1 MMMPL
6 NQIDIA
12 EDPYRDMAR
21 PSIDDVTFAKPTEND
36 LESLVTLINTYARRG
51 DLLPRTVESIRETM
65 PDWWIA
71 KVGDTVIA
79 CGSLLRYSPKL
90 AEVRSLAVADI
101 AQGTGIGRK
110 LVDCLIAEAKEEG
123 IPRLFALTRVIKF
136 FEKLNFTITERE
148 NFPDKI
154 WKDCVICPLIDA
166 CDETAVHRYL

>member
-1 MMMPL
+1 MMPV
-6 NQIDIA
+6 NQLDFTI
-12 EDPYRDMAR
+12 DPYKGMAK
-21 PSIDDVTFAKPTEND
+21 PSINDVTFAKPTEED

-51 DLLPRTVESIRETM
+51 DLLPRTVDSIRETM

-71 KVGDTVIA
+71 KVDGVVIA

-110 LVDCLIAEAKEEG
+110 LVDCLIDEAKEEG
-123 IPRLFALTRVIKF
+123 IPRLFALTRVVKF
-136 FEKLNFTITERE
+136 FQKLNFTITERE

-154 WKDCVICPLIDA
+154 WKDCSICPLINA
-166 CDETAVHRYL
+166 CDETAVHLYL